1 MKKNRDVSGLKRLI
15 EASDEDLIQICKQ
28 NRNIIEKDIENEE
41 QTGIVEL
48 LNSVWGVDAHKYNGP
63 FYKIEQGE
71 AVPIVPLIWT
81 GVEETNLG
89 TLLIEYAG
97 QAQNPKL
104 ERVFPTTNI
113 RSRKKVTYKRQWHRS
128 LLDQTKPGVPGSG
141 FSSDVKKWVSQ
152 TEFYGKALEADVW
165 AMQSPE
171 QVRHIMDQLSLYIM
185 ATYDTFMVL
194 IFTVLHE
201 MTEPIYETLMSRE
214 NNDESKVNRLM
225 LEKYMKEWN
234 CILNEHPLATIER
247 NKIEGNKYTGSNPET
262 MLLSATS
269 SIIIRKKERNLNYY
283 MTGGKDNGT
292 GLLDFDT
299 RPDKDIT
306 SMGTTPVLIVEDYS
320 CREFSHSP
328 LSKNVIV
335 GEYVLANNRFIDEV
349 DDTYD
354 ISQMSPYIGDYQS
367 GNGEK
372 VQLKIEELYENAS
385 PFNGNNLVGIDGDF
399 LSLQKPD
406 GKKFISVV
414 DVNDKVNT
422 ITYFGDMVNDKT
434 AGCTTEYFSKLAKT
448 LRIKVLKSIGYTSV
462 QEIQLLSK
470 VSKVMDS
477 FDQNYT
483 KVSDLHDAI
492 DKMYSDKKIKDN
504 FNSKPVV
511 FYSYEYLKRW
521 ANNKIPDDLFSDEK
535 TIMKEYV
542 NYLDGIATIL
552 ETIFGSDNLLFEN
565 GKDIEGSTD
574 PIARWIDRTFFNSA
588 YYKDNNAIDYP
599 ITPKQATGLVVRKN
613 GAGAIVKQDVLTF
626 KDGYKISDTN
636 MGFANTAREDNLKTH
651 INAIKDYTDINT
663 STGPILLTYL
673 CAKFTDKV
681 INNLLKNDVAPPFS
695 ILSMRIMN
703 ITTDSV
709 FWVKAGVTLIKQQ
722 GITSTLKESS
732 FHGYIAWQLNTEM
745 GVCSNDPEEF
755 YKSSNIRIKS
765 FNSGA
770 GSKIFD
776 INTWAKN
783 NDEFTNEEQFYEV
796 LHKNDKK
803 SDQPGYSFFS
813 ILVPPETIE
822 SDYFN
827 NRRFSFR
834 GDNIFKKKGND
845 VPSFPGYSRYI
856 QMVKAGE
863 FSEWNVENYAMSN
876 LFYRACSEIV
886 KDGKTHKIDGELFHT
901 IENGSLK
908 IIIDADNYITDNLN

>member
-1 MKKNRDVSGLKRLI
+1 MKKNRDVSGLKRLL

-48 LNSVWGVDAHKYNGP
+48 LNSVWGIDPHKYEGP

-141 FSSDVKKWVSQ
+141 FSSSVKKWVSQ
-152 TEFYGKALEADVW
+152 TEFYGKALETDVW

-247 NKIEGNKYTGSNPET
+247 NKIEGNKYTGSSPET

-292 GLLDFDT
+292 GLLGFDT
-299 RPDKDIT
+299 RPDQDIT

-335 GEYVLANNRFIDEV
+335 GEYVLANNRLIDEV

-354 ISQMSPYIGDYQS
+354 INQMSPYIGDYQS

-372 VQLKIEELYENAS
+372 VQLKIEDLYKNAS
-385 PFNGNNLVGIDGDF
+385 PFKGETLIGIDKDF
-399 LSLQKPD
+399 LSLR
-406 GKKFISVV
+406 
-414 DVNDKVNT
+414 DKDTFKSQMDNENPKT

-434 AGCTTEYFSKLAKT
+434 AGCTTKYFSKLAKT
-448 LRIKVLKSIGYTSV
+448 LRIKVLKSIGYTYV

-470 VSKVMDS
+470 VSKMMDS
-477 FDQNYT
+477 FGDEIENN
-483 KVSDLHDAI
+483 DALNTLFKDGEVYGMNK
-492 DKMYSDKKIKDN
+492 DKTQI
-504 FNSKPVV
+504 KPVI
-511 FYSYEYLKRW
+511 FYNYEYLKKW
-521 ANNKIPDDLFSDEK
+521 ANLKVSNDAYSEEK
-535 TIMKEYV
+535 TIMKEYI

-565 GKDIEGSTD
+565 GSDAEGGTDTIE
-574 PIARWIDRTFFNSA
+574 RWINRTFFNSA
-588 YYKDNNAIDYP
+588 YYYDNGGKLYP
-599 ITPKQATGLVVRKN
+599 LTPKQAKKLTVKKN
-613 GAGAIVKQDVLTF
+613 GKDATKIVNTTVLTF

-636 MGFANTAREDNLKTH
+636 IEFTNTTLGDNLKKH
-651 INAIKDYTDINT
+651 VNAIKDYTDINT

-681 INNLLKNDVAPPFS
+681 IKNLLKNDVAPPFS

-722 GITSTLKESS
+722 GTTSTLKESG
-732 FHGYIAWQLNTEM
+732 FHGKIAWQFNTEM

-755 YKSSNIRIKS
+755 YKSSNIRVKS

-770 GSKIFD
+770 GSKIFN
-776 INTWAKN
+776 INTWSDKSM
-783 NDEFTNEEQFYEV
+783 EFTNEEQFYEV

-834 GDNIFKKKGND
+834 GDNIFKKKSND
-845 VPSFPGYSRYI
+845 VSPFPGYSRYI
-856 QMVKAGE
+856 KMVKANE
-863 FSEWNVENYAMSN
+863 FSEWNIENYAMSN